1 MLNHLQ
7 KLVETAKETYSRWK
21 RWVSLDEQES
31 FKEHLRTLKLL
42 GPKLVSRKADFTQ
55 ARIKKDTEILA
66 LTGNAFNYP
75 SPAIRLRP
83 TALPKFTGNKRDYR
97 WKKHWETLQKQGEP
111 TGSSEVKKVQL
122 LDSLEDKITQD
133 LRLTSYN
140 TVEDVFLVPENR
152 FGNQTTIASKIVE
165 ELKRIPPVKGYQPRK
180 IVELFEAV
188 EKALQDLSDLGDTS
202 TIKSPLMSKS
212 IETKLPESLK
222 KEWLVYAADKK
233 NSVAPEKQFDS
244 LLSFIKE
251 HESIYKQHEQLR
263 DEEPSRK

>member
-1 MLNHLQ
+1 M
-7 KLVETAKETYSRWK
+7 
-21 RWVSLDEQES
+21 
-31 FKEHLRTLKLL
+31 
-42 GPKLVSRKADFTQ
+42 
-55 ARIKKDTEILA
+55 
-66 LTGNAFNYP
+66 
-75 SPAIRLRP
+75 
-83 TALPKFTGNKRDYR
+83 
-97 WKKHWETLQKQGEP
+97 
-111 TGSSEVKKVQL
+111 

-188 EKALQDLSDLGDTS
+188 EKALQDLSDLGDTG